1 MMKHIFTLTL
11 LCLCQLTSM
20 AQNTQSLADNIRTL
34 QVKPDGE
41 WGLPPV
47 LTPGKRYVEISFDD
61 MQRQYVRYT
70 YRIIH
75 CNADWTPSD
84 IYYGDYMTGMNE
96 TDIISTYTPS
106 RNTEM
111 KYNHYQFQL
120 PNSRHNLLV
129 SGNYKV
135 EIIDAD
141 EEETVAVVCFS
152 KSEDRVSISASV
164 TANTDIDTF
173 DANQQVEMTINHQHL
188 STSNPEREI
197 MPVVIQNHRWDMK
210 ADNLRPTYMS
220 GTQLIYNH
228 NRNLIFAAGNEYRRF
243 EILDRHVAT
252 KGVERMRLEDKFYHA
267 YIFTDEPR
275 RNYKY
280 DEDQNGR
287 FLIHNGDNQAN
298 DTQSDYFITHF
309 ALKMPKQDDGKIYI
323 NGDLSEGQFTDDY
336 MLDYNDMEHQY
347 EIALSLKQGSYNYQY
362 LYVQNG
368 TTQGSTMPA
377 EGNFHQTENEYQI
390 YVYFRQFGGRYDRLI
405 GFRTITYKE

>member
-1 MMKHIFTLTL
+1 M
-11 LCLCQLTSM
+11 LCLCQLTCM
-20 AQNTQSLADNIRTL
+20 AQHTQSLADNIRTL

-47 LTPGKRYVEISFDD
+47 LAIGKRYVDISFDD

-70 YRIIH
+70 YRITH

-84 IYYGDYMTGMNE
+84 LYYGDYMTGMNE
-96 TDIISTYTPS
+96 TDIINRYTPS
-106 RNTEM
+106 RSTEM

-120 PNSRHNLLV
+120 PNSRHSLLI

-135 EIIDAD
+135 EILTAD
-141 EEETVAVVCFS
+141 DSEVVAVVCFS
-152 KSEDRVSISASV
+152 KCEDMVSIAASV

-173 DANQQVEMTINHQHL
+173 DANQQVEMTINHQNL
-188 STSNPEREI
+188 NTSNPDREI
-197 MPVVIQNHRWDMK
+197 MPVVMQNRRWDMR
-210 ADNLRPTYMS
+210 ADNLRPTSMM
-220 GTQLIYNH
+220 GHQLIYNH

-252 KGVERMRLEDKFYHA
+252 KGVERMRLEDDFYHA

-280 DEDQNGR
+280 DEDQDGR
-287 FLIHNGDNQAN
+287 FLIRNGDNVAN

-309 ALKMPKQDDGKIYI
+309 ALKMPKMEDGNIYI

-368 TTQGSTMPA
+368 TKQGLTDPV

-390 YVYFRQFGGRYDRLI
+390 YVYFRPFGGRYDRLV
-405 GFRTITYKE
+405 GFRTVKFKE